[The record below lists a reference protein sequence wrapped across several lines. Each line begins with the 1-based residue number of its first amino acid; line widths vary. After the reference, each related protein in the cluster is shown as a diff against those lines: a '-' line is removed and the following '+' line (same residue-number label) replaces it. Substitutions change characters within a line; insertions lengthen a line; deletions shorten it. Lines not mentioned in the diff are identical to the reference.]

1 MTDFDYDVRQ
11 KKQLVPSARRRVNG
25 SKSKKCSL
33 PSDHLTPGQLA
44 RLSGPCVTIRMN
56 EPISYEAFKLI
67 PDNLKREYLI
77 GLRDR
82 YRVSQARVAKM
93 MGASTGTLCMLYARL
108 RINAMLPPSTPE
120 ERRQYRELWDRFLA
134 GGQPSEEDN
143 GEEKTDAPAETDTEP
158 CPEDKTSNSDSTADT
173 YRPER
178 TIKMNTELD
187 IGYVENPSDL
197 LMLLQ
202 RVPIPFPGYIRITIS
217 GEETV

>member
-56 EPISYEAFKLI
+56 EPIAWADFKPL
-67 PDNLKREYLI
+67 PDNLKREYLA

-82 YRVSQARVAKM
+82 YHVSQARVAKM
-93 MGASTGTLCMLYARL
+93 MGASTGTICMLYARL
-108 RINAMLPPSTPE
+108 KIDAMLPPATPE
-120 ERRQYRELWDRFLA
+120 ERRQYREAWNRFLSGDQA
-134 GGQPSEEDN
+134 EDI
-143 GEEKTDAPAETDTEP
+143 AETETE
-158 CPEDKTSNSDSTADT
+158 TAEAENLADDADHAEAENAPVQEET
-173 YRPER
+173 ER
-178 TIKMNTELD
+178 KIRMHTELD
-187 IGYVENPSDL
+187 IGYVETPSDL

-202 RVPIPFPGYIRITIS
+202 RTPIPFPGSIRITIS
-217 GEETV
+217 REAAI

>member
-11 KKQLVPSARRRVNG
+11 KKQLVASARRRVNG

-33 PSDHLTPGQLA
+33 PSDNLTPGQLA
-44 RLSGPCVTIRMN
+44 KLSGPCVSLKMN
-56 EPISYEAFKLI
+56 EPITYEAFKPL

-82 YRVSQARVAKM
+82 YRVSQRSVAKM
-93 MGASTGTLCMLYARL
+93 MGTSNWTICTLYARL
-108 RINAMLPPSTPE
+108 QIDATLPPVTAE
-120 ERRQYRELWDRFLA
+120 KRMEYQALWDQFLA
-134 GGQPSEEDN
+134 GKDTDAAEVID
-143 GEEKTDAPAETDTEP
+143 EKTEDHTETKTDTDVL
-158 CPEDKTSNSDSTADT
+158 PEA
-173 YRPER
+173 YCPER